1 MVQDRILE
9 IVVLLMNHLE
19 EHQGSLGNIDDMSE
33 NLRSLGFTDSE
44 ISTAYNWLFKQL
56 ENAPDNFNFSERGGK
71 TPAVRVLSGAER
83 KVFEPD
89 AYGYLLQ
96 LQHLGLLNTEQFE
109 SIIDKGM
116 VLGAS
121 PIDIDEAKFL
131 VSGVLFDAPAV
142 DFLSSDWFTD
152 LESEPIN

>member
-44 ISTAYNWLFKQL
+44 ISTAYNWLFKQI
-56 ENAPDNFNFSERGGK
+56 ETAPDSFNFNERPDR
-71 TPAVRVLSGAER
+71 TSAVRVLSEAER
-83 KVFEPD
+83 KIFEPD

-96 LQHLGLLNTEQFE
+96 LQHLGLLTAEQVE

-116 VLGAS
+116 VLGAGS
-121 PIDIDEAKFL
+121 VDVDEAKFL
-131 VSGVLFDAPAV
+131 VSGVLFDNASV
-142 DFLSSDWFTD
+142 DFLSSEWFTD
-152 LESEPIN
+152 MESEPIN